1 MSSCPPPQT
10 PTADLTG
17 DSIED
22 AISST
27 GLKAGSQTHT
37 SNWCVSIF
45 FLRAFSLSDGL

>member
-1 MSSCPPPQT
+1 MSRCPPQT

-45 FLRAFSLSDGL
+45 FLRTFSLSDGL